1 MSKTTHTGEA
11 SEPRTTIQ
19 DGCASRGR
27 RPCPAPARVRE
38 AGRGRADRG
47 GEAAL
52 TVSGRRGVPT
62 LTVLGG
68 RGASGRRAGPC
79 RCPAGRAG
87 LWRPRRVPPWPCC
100 HALRTISSARGR
112 PASLCHLLVS
122 GTCPCT
128 QHKLPID
135 RTCVEIKARLCV
147 VLILKTSPVQGK
159 KKKPGSFHP
168 QSLDR
173 WWTLKADR
181 PESEKGNQIVISR
194 LAGERWETLWCRT
207 GLPGSNCLRRAL
219 QKSETFS
226 ARS

>member
-1 MSKTTHTGEA
+1 MSKTAHTGEA

-159 KKKPGSFHP
+159 KKKTWFFSSPKFRSLVDS
-168 QSLDR
+168 QSRQTGVGEGKSDR
-173 WWTLKADR
+173 HFPTR
-181 PESEKGNQIVISR
+181 G
-194 LAGERWETLWCRT
+194 
-207 GLPGSNCLRRAL
+207 RAL
-219 QKSETFS
+219 GDTVVPHGS
-226 ARS
+226 ARL

>member
-68 RGASGRRAGPC
+68 WGAPGRSGRVWEAGGAVPM
-79 RCPAGRAG
+79 
-87 LWRPRRVPPWPCC
+87 PPWPCC

-194 LAGERWETLWCRT
+194 LAGERWETLWCRM

>member
-38 AGRGRADRG
+38 AGHGRAYRG

-68 RGASGRRAGPC
+68 WGAPGRSGRVWEAGGAVPM
-79 RCPAGRAG
+79 
-87 LWRPRRVPPWPCC
+87 PPWPCC

-159 KKKPGSFHP
+159 KKKKPGSFHP

-194 LAGERWETLWCRT
+194 LAGERWETLWCRV

>member
-68 RGASGRRAGPC
+68 WGAPGRSGRVWEAGGAVPM
-79 RCPAGRAG
+79 
-87 LWRPRRVPPWPCC
+87 PPWPCC

-147 VLILKTSPVQGK
+147 VLILKTSPVQGKK

>member
-11 SEPRTTIQ
+11 SDPRTTIQ

-68 RGASGRRAGPC
+68 WGAPGRSGRVWEAGGAVPM
-79 RCPAGRAG
+79 
-87 LWRPRRVPPWPCC
+87 PPWPCC

-159 KKKPGSFHP
+159 KKKIWFFSSPKFRSLVDS
-168 QSLDR
+168 QSRQTGVGEGKSDR
-173 WWTLKADR
+173 HFPTR
-181 PESEKGNQIVISR
+181 G
-194 LAGERWETLWCRT
+194 
-207 GLPGSNCLRRAL
+207 RAL
-219 QKSETFS
+219 GDTVVPRGS
-226 ARS
+226 ARL